1 MTVTR
6 ESFDAVEE
14 IRKILGSVDGAK
26 RVDENIVMEYV
37 VVVPDEEAASRVE
50 KVGAELSKQA
60 EKHGFVLDITAA
72 TEQQMKEAELK
83 LAEFLRE
90 NSKFKA

>member
-14 IRKILGSVDGAK
+14 IRKILGSIDGAK
-26 RVDENIVMEYV
+26 QVDESIIMEYV
-37 VVVPDEEAASRVE
+37 VVVGDEQAAERVE

-60 EKHGFVLDITAA
+60 EKHGFALDITAA
-72 TEQQMKEAELK
+72 TEQQMQEAKLK
-83 LAEFLRE
+83 LEEYLRE